1 MSYFLFGVFPYIALT
16 IMIVGSII
24 RYEVDPFSWKSK
36 SSQFLRR
43 RQLVVGSVL
52 FHVGV
57 LVIFFGH
64 LVGLLTPFFIMD
76 LIGLSDEFHQ
86 VLAMVSGGIAGVI
99 ALIGA
104 GMLLHRRMS
113 DPRIRKTSSPGDI
126 FILVLIVIQLVLG
139 LSTIFVS
146 AQHLDGVEMV
156 KLMKWAQGII
166 YFGSNPAAHL
176 EGVNILFKLHII
188 VGLLIFASVP
198 FTRLVHIFSAPIR
211 FLWRPGYQVVRTRRG
226 AKPAPSGLE
235 PMARR
240 Q

>member
-16 IMIVGSII
+16 IMILVSII

-43 RQLVVGSVL
+43 RHLVVGSVL

-76 LIGLSDEFHQ
+76 LIGLSDRFHQ
-86 VLAMVSGGIAGVI
+86 ILAMVSGGIAGVI

-226 AKPAPSGLE
+226 AKPARSGLE
-235 PMARR
+235 PMPRR